1 MQNNNCNKN
10 NCNPIIFTSECCK
23 NPQTIPIDAQ
33 KLGQLILLLNGL
45 IAAITAF
52 FNNPT
57 DANKSILI
65 NLFNQF
71 LDLLNSFPTSSEGN
85 YLKQLIQSILNLL
98 QDPILD
104 LGQLQQL
111 LQQFFN
117 ALAPFFFSLIIDPA
131 TLQLLLNLLIQLI
144 NSTPGSIGSGPTG
157 PTGPQGPIGPQG
169 PSGPEGPEGPTGPQG
184 VQGLQGQDGP
194 PGPEGPT
201 GPTGIGITGPTGSTG
216 PTGPQGPTGLG
227 GGGATGP
234 TGPTGPEG
242 GPPGPTGSTGPTG
255 PQGPTGPT
263 GPQGPSGPEGP
274 EGPTGPQ
281 GVQGLQGQDGPE
293 GPEGPTGPQGVQGLQ
308 GQDGPPGPEGPT
320 GPQGVQGLQGQDG
333 PPGPTGPTGVSIHND
348 YAYIYTTTSNQ
359 IPAGSVFP
367 LNQIGISNG
376 NNIILTNLPNITL
389 LPGVYQISYGA
400 SGDPFGGL
408 EDTSIGL
415 KVNGETIPGS
425 IVYAVPGN
433 GAGGPIPQGRA
444 FNTIFVSI
452 SSSSELTLFNASSV
466 TLQAANGTP
475 NAATANITILKIV

>member
-117 ALAPFFFSLIIDPA
+117 ALVPFFFSLIIDPA

-157 PTGPQGPIGPQG
+157 PTGPQG
-169 PSGPEGPEGPTGPQG
+169 

-194 PGPEGPT
+194 PGPEGPE

-216 PTGPQGPTGLG
+216 PTGPPGPTGLG

-255 PQGPTGPT
+255 PQGP
-263 GPQGPSGPEGP
+263 SGPEGP

-281 GVQGLQGQDGPE
+281 GVQGLQGQDGP
-293 GPEGPTGPQGVQGLQ
+293 P
-308 GQDGPPGPEGPT
+308 
-320 GPQGVQGLQGQDG
+320 
-333 PPGPTGPTGVSIHND
+333 GPTGVSIHND